1 MDITPLTLIVL
12 IEILAL
18 ISVIGLAFQ
27 LAHVIP
33 AIKKREKITKKR
45 IVKTLFYFVG
55 SAVLICLITMG

>member
-33 AIKKREKITKKR
+33 TIKKREKITKKR

-55 SAVLICLITMG
+55 SAVLICLITLG